1 MAATITLSEPFSSSS
16 SSSSYRAPDDYKY
29 DVFVSFR
36 GEDTRRNFTDHLY
49 HALTNAGFRTFRDD
63 DEILTREDHS
73 SKILQAI
80 QGSRIFLIVLSK
92 NYASSTGCLEELVE
106 ILQCCRSS
114 NQIVVPIFYDVSP
127 SDVRNQRGTFEEAFL
142 IHEDRYCLNGDKV
155 SIWRGAL
162 TEIANIPGLNREST
176 ADG

>member
-1 MAATITLSEPFSSSS
+1 MAATTTLSEPF

-29 DVFVSFR
+29 DVFLSFR
-36 GEDTRRNFTDHLY
+36 GEDTCVNFTDHLY
-49 HALTNAGFRTFRDD
+49 HALTKTGFRTFRDD
-63 DEILTREDHS
+63 DEIRKGEDHS
-73 SKILQAI
+73 SEILQAI

-114 NQIVVPIFYDVSP
+114 NQMVVPIYYDVSP
-127 SDVRNQRGTFEEAFL
+127 SDARNRFEQAFGE
-142 IHEDRYCLNGDKV
+142 HGKRYFLNGDKV

-162 TEIANIPGLNREST
+162 TEIANISGLNLEST
-176 ADG
+176 AHG